1 MLVDNFFFITDIYK
15 TIKWPFLFPVSKNAT
30 KMCMCVCVCV
40 CVCVW
45 KEGFTYAE
53 NKIHHR

>member
-1 MLVDNFFFITDIYK
+1 MLVDSFFFITDIYK

-30 KMCMCVCVCV
+30 KMCMCVCVCERE
-40 CVCVW
+40 
-45 KEGFTYAE
+45 EGFTYAE